1 MMTAEQLKN
10 SIYQLAVGGKLV
22 EQRSDEG
29 TAEDLYKHI
38 LDKRE
43 SLLKNNEIKDIKGI
57 EPIEDIPFDI
67 PNSWKWVRLG
77 NIASVISDGT
87 HRTPTYVDEGIP
99 FLSVQNISGGFIDM
113 SKAKYITPE
122 EHEALI
128 QRCKPSKDDILVC
141 RIGTLGKAIKINVDF
156 EFSIFVSLGL
166 LRLVDTRIAD
176 YVTCVINSGYG
187 KKWIDEVKVGGG
199 THTNKINLNS
209 FPNFLIPLPPLREQQ
224 RILNKLI
231 EFDELLSE
239 YAKAST
245 RLNTLNASFPDQ
257 MKKSILQQAVMG
269 KLVPQDPNDEPA
281 SVLLKK
287 IEEEKQKLIKEGK
300 IKKQKSDYSY
310 SEEDIPFDIPDTWAW
325 ARLGSICHD
334 LRYGTSSKSS
344 PVGDV
349 IVLRMG
355 NIQNG
360 EIDYSDLVYSSNQV
374 DNEKYWLEPMDI
386 LFNRTNSR
394 ELVGKTG
401 IYRGEHP
408 AIFAGYLVQVRPI
421 LVNPE
426 YLNFVMNSEYERNY
440 CKDVKSDGIN
450 QANVNATKIGH
461 FLIPIPPINEQRR
474 IVERL
479 NRILPAVAIY
489 KAKMEKMTQ

>member
-10 SIYQLAVGGKLV
+10 SILQLALQGRLV
-22 EQRSDEG
+22 EQSTEDESAQKLLERIRAAKRALIKAG
-29 TAEDLYKHI
+29 TVPKDKKMEEVSVDDQLFDLPENWIWTRMGELFQHNTGKALNGTNKDGEVLTYI
-38 LDKRE
+38 TTSNLYWNRFELDNLKSMPFTE
-43 SLLKNNEIKDIKGI
+43 SEVEKCTVTKGDLLVCEGGDYGRAAIWNYDFGMRIQNHVHRLRAYLPLCTEYYYYVINFLKGTGLIKG
-57 EPIEDIPFDI
+57 
-67 PNSWKWVRLG
+67 KG
-77 NIASVISDGT
+77 IAIQG
-87 HRTPTYVDEGIP
+87 
-99 FLSVQNISGGFIDM
+99 LSSG
-113 SKAKYITPE
+113 
-122 EHEALI
+122 AL
-128 QRCKPSKDDILVC
+128 
-141 RIGTLGKAIKINVDF
+141 
-156 EFSIFVSLGL
+156 
-166 LRLVDTRIAD
+166 
-176 YVTCVINSGYG
+176 
-187 KKWIDEVKVGGG
+187 
-199 THTNKINLNS
+199 HNLAV
-209 FPNFLIPLPPLREQQ
+209 PLPPLEEQK
-224 RILNKLI
+224 RIVAKI
-231 EFDELLSE
+231 EELMPFVE
-239 YAKAST
+239 QYAKAST
-245 RLNTLNASFPDQ
+245 RLNTLNASFRDQ

-287 IEEEKQKLIKEGK
+287 IAEEKQKLIKEGK

-360 EIDYSDLVYSSNQV
+360 EIDYADLAYSSNQD

-401 IYRGEHP
+401 IYRCGHP

-421 LVNPE
+421 LVDPE

-479 NRILPAVAIY
+479 NGILPAVATY
-489 KAKMEKMTQ
+489 KAKMEKMTE

>member
-1 MMTAEQLKN
+1 MTAEQLKN

-38 LDKRE
+38 LDKRK

-281 SVLLKK
+281 SVVLKR
-287 IEEEKQKLIKEGK
+287 IREVLPKQRPSKDDLNYD
-300 IKKQKSDYSY
+300 SMN
-310 SEEDIPFDIPDTWAW
+310 FDIPETWEW
-325 ARLGSICHD
+325 AELNELFDFVDYRGKTPNKIDQGVFLITASNIRRGFMEYTRKEYISEEEYLDRQSRGITHKGD
-334 LRYGTSSKSS
+334 LLFTTEA
-344 PVGDV
+344 P
-349 IVLRMG
+349 MG
-355 NIQNG
+355 NAAIC
-360 EIDYSDLVYSSNQV
+360 DLNRCSCGQRIITFQPFCDQTVVPELYMYFILSPAFQ
-374 DNEKYWLEPMDI
+374 LE
-386 LFNRTNSR
+386 LLANC
-394 ELVGKTG
+394 TG
-401 IYRGEHP
+401 TT
-408 AIFAGYLVQVRPI
+408 A
-421 LVNPE
+421 
-426 YLNFVMNSEYERNY
+426 
-440 CKDVKSDGIN
+440 KGIK
-450 QANVNATKIGH
+450 ADKLKH
-461 FLIPIPPINEQRR
+461 FRVPLPPYAEQKR
-474 IVERL
+474 IVQKLQEVIPTTSIL
-479 NRILPAVAIY
+479 NT
-489 KAKMEKMTQ
+489 MQ